1 MFRLDIL
8 VPPAINILNMCGAP
22 DTTDLD
28 SMNPPG
34 TINKVLV
41 DIKTYGEDMEYNHK
55 VQIFNNGKI
64 TLDYMENY
72 TPT

>member
-41 DIKTYGEDMEYNHK
+41 DIKTYGEDMEYNNK